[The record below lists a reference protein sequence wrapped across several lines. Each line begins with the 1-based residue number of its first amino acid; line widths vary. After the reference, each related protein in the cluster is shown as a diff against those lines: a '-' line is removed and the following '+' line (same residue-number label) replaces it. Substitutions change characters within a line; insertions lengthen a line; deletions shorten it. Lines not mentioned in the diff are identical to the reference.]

1 MVEHWIVAPAV
12 AGSSPVVHPKQKR
25 TFARERSF
33 LIGNV
38 NGLNQ
43 EGGHIHK
50 SIGADNNGG

>member
-1 MVEHWIVAPAV
+1 
-12 AGSSPVVHPKQKR
+12 
-25 TFARERSF
+25 